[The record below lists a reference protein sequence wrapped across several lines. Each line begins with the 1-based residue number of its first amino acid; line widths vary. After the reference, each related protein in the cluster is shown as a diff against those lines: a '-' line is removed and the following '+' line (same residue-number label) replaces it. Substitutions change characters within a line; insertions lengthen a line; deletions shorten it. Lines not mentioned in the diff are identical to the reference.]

1 MKNCFILTLL
11 ITSSAAVSLAA
22 SAKAPAAVTLV
33 VRAEPQ
39 TGRLVRRVVPS
50 NYSATA
56 KNTAPPG
63 LSPTAKS
70 APPALENLAD
80 QIAQRHNIDRDLV
93 HSVIRVESNYNPLA
107 VSSKGALGLM
117 QLIPSTARRFGVS
130 NSFDPGENL
139 EGGIRY
145 LKYLLDQYGGD
156 HLLALAAYN
165 AGEAAVAR
173 YRGVPPFPETLG
185 YVLQVEKSLS
195 SSKEAR
201 KQQTSVSRSPTTA
214 ADGYN
219 PIRIFNDAMGRV
231 YYRTP

>member
-22 SAKAPAAVTLV
+22 SAKAPAVTLV
-33 VRAEPQ
+33 VRAEPK
-39 TGRLVRRVVPS
+39 TGRLVRRVVSS
-50 NYSATA
+50 NYSAAAKSTA
-56 KNTAPPG
+56 TPPS
-63 LSPTAKS
+63 SPTAKS
-70 APPALENLAD
+70 AAPALQNLAD

-201 KQQTSVSRSPTTA
+201 KKQTSVSRSPTTT